1 MSGRRRLVLG
11 MTNDK
16 PVEAVVALFAADVD
30 HWYLARPAVSRAA
43 DTGRLARALPEG
55 AGAGRFDSVA
65 AALDQAVADSGAGD
79 QVLVLG
85 SFFTV
90 AEALNAMDQGD

>member
-1 MSGRRRLVLG
+1 
-11 MTNDK
+11 
-16 PVEAVVALFAADVD
+16 
-30 HWYLARPAVSRAA
+30 
-43 DTGRLARALPEG
+43 
-55 AGAGRFDSVA
+55 
-65 AALDQAVADSGAGD
+65 AGD